1 VIDCRESRVESRESR
16 VKRCIGWKIG
26 DGRMGRG
33 LNSGTGKTIKKKGTR
48 QVGESKQA
56 MVLVS
61 ITPWRP
67 CPQAIYFHRV
77 ITTSSPPYF
86 LGPTIILS
94 LRFSGFMASASAQ
107 AQSVMSMRYLPSF
120 CLLRERFSM
129 HLFNIFPYIHDLR
142 YTLLERSHVSP

>member
-1 VIDCRESRVESRESR
+1 VEGG
-16 VKRCIGWKIG
+16 VG
-26 DGRMGRG
+26 MGRG
-33 LNSGTGKTIKKKGTR
+33 LSSGTDKTIKKKGIR

-86 LGPTIILS
+86 LGPTIIALFTFLRVHGLGLGSSPIGHVHALS
-94 LRFSGFMASASAQ
+94 SFL
-107 AQSVMSMRYLPSF
+107 LPPS
-120 CLLRERFSM
+120 RT
-129 HLFNIFPYIHDLR
+129 IFHAFA
-142 YTLLERSHVSP
+142 